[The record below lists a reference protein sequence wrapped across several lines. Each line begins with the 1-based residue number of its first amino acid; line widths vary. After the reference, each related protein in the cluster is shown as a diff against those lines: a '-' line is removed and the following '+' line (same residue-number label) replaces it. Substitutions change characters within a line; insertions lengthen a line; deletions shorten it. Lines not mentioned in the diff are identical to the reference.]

1 MITPCAPKTCRGRTY
16 ESEYLTGAYTSTNPY
31 TMATGYAAKVVY
43 GVEAALRELLGR
55 VAEDYGLDAL
65 ELEQRYFGV
74 ADDAFPESI
83 ASSPPVKEGTKSL
96 AKAPAKK
103 ASKEAKATGELCQG
117 TTTKGLP
124 CKKKAVGGKCF
135 CAMHGPK
142 EEGEEGTLAKK
153 AKKAKKEGTKSL
165 AKVPEEGEVT
175 SPAPEPEPKKKVK
188 KAKKKAVPV
197 EHSHPVDDAPHDGCE
212 GCMVHGDVE
221 ERASPEYEVRG
232 SVRTRMMEMLS
243 RVAAMEDEVVE
254 DD

>member
-1 MITPCAPKTCRGRTY
+1 MA
-16 ESEYLTGAYTSTNPY
+16 AYCT
-31 TMATGYAAKVVY
+31 KVVY

-65 ELEQRYFGV
+65 ELEQRYFGP
-74 ADDAFPESI
+74 AEDAFPESI

-103 ASKEAKATGELCQG
+103 ASKEPKATGELCQG

-142 EEGEEGTLAKK
+142 EEGEEAEGPLKEPKKK
-153 AKKAKKEGTKSL
+153 AKKAK
-165 AKVPEEGEVT
+165 VPVVPDIPEEGEVT
-175 SPAPEPEPKKKVK
+175 SPAPVAKKVK

-197 EHSHPVDDAPHDGCE
+197 EHSHPVDDAPHEECE

-254 DD
+254 EDD

>member
-1 MITPCAPKTCRGRTY
+1 
-16 ESEYLTGAYTSTNPY
+16 
-31 TMATGYAAKVVY
+31 MATGYAAKVVY

-74 ADDAFPESI
+74 GESTEGTFDAFPESI
-83 ASSPPVKEGTKSL
+83 ASSPPKSR

-103 ASKEAKATGELCQG
+103 ASKEATGELCQG

-142 EEGEEGTLAKK
+142 EEGPLKEPK
-153 AKKAKKEGTKSL
+153 AKKAKKVPVVPP
-165 AKVPEEGEVT
+165 VPEEGEVT
-175 SPAPEPEPKKKVK
+175 SPAPEAEAPKKKVK

-254 DD
+254 EDD